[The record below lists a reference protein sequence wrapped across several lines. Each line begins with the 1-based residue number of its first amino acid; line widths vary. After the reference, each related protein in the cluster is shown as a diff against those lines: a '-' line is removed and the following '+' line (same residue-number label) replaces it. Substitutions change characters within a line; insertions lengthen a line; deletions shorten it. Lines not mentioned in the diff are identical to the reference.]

1 MRAAR
6 ASLRDYKQE
15 DNQGSSAGPES
26 KSGQKSRGCRDT

>member
-15 DNQGSSAGPES
+15 DNQGSSSGPES
-26 KSGQKSRGCRDT
+26 ESGRMSRGRRDM